1 LAKTDPVRGHLMLAF
16 AAAVFFLIISPGPGV
31 LSTAGVGAAYGY
43 RNGLAYVAGLFA
55 GSNLVAMLVISG
67 VAATA
72 LALPW
77 LRTTLLIASLGY
89 LLWLAWR
96 IASAGAQIGFIE
108 ARTPLGFWNGLAL
121 QPINPKAYVVNT
133 TLFTGFSFM
142 PDALWLETAIK
153 LLIMNL
159 IWIPLHLGW
168 LGAGISLRRLD
179 LGPQAQRRVNIAM
192 ALSML
197 VAVGL
202 ALWSQT

>member
-1 LAKTDPVRGHLMLAF
+1 MLAF

-43 RNGLAYVAGLFA
+43 RTGLAYVAGLFA

-77 LRTTLLIASLGY
+77 LRTVLLLASLGY

-96 IASAGAQIGFIE
+96 IASAGAKIGFSK
-108 ARTPLGFWNGLAL
+108 ARKPLGFWNGLAL

-142 PDALWLETAIK
+142 PDALGVETAVK

-168 LGAGISLRRLD
+168 LGAGISLRGLD
-179 LGPQAQRRVNIAM
+179 LSPPAQRCVNIAM

-197 VAVGL
+197 VAIGL
-202 ALWSQT
+202 ALWSKT

>member
-1 LAKTDPVRGHLMLAF
+1 MLAF

-77 LRTTLLIASLGY
+77 LRKTLLIASLGY

-96 IASAGAQIGFIE
+96 IASAGAQIGFIQ

-133 TLFTGFSFM
+133 TLFTGFSFI

>member
-1 LAKTDPVRGHLMLAF
+1 MLAF

-77 LRTTLLIASLGY
+77 LRKTLLIASLGY

-96 IASAGAQIGFIE
+96 IASAGAQIGFIQ

-159 IWIPLHLGW
+159 IWIPLHFGW

>member
-1 LAKTDPVRGHLMLAF
+1 MLAF

-67 VAATA
+67 IAATA

>member
-1 LAKTDPVRGHLMLAF
+1 MLTF

-55 GSNLVAMLVISG
+55 GSNLVALLVISG

-77 LRTTLLIASLGY
+77 LRTTLLVASLGY

-168 LGAGISLRRLD
+168 LGAGISIRRLD

>member
-1 LAKTDPVRGHLMLAF
+1 MLAF

-67 VAATA
+67 IAATA

-121 QPINPKAYVVNT
+121 QPINRKAYVVNT

-197 VAVGL
+197 VAVAL

>member
-1 LAKTDPVRGHLMLAF
+1 MLAF

-67 VAATA
+67 IAATA

-96 IASAGAQIGFIE
+96 IASTGAQISFIE

-197 VAVGL
+197 VAVAL

>member
-1 LAKTDPVRGHLMLAF
+1 MLAV

>member
-1 LAKTDPVRGHLMLAF
+1 MLAF

-77 LRTTLLIASLGY
+77 LRKTLLIASLGY

-96 IASAGAQIGFIE
+96 IASAGAQIGFIQ

-202 ALWSQT
+202 ALWSHT

>member
-1 LAKTDPVRGHLMLAF
+1 MLAF

-67 VAATA
+67 VSATA

>member
-1 LAKTDPVRGHLMLAF
+1 MLAF

-77 LRTTLLIASLGY
+77 LRKTLLIASLGY

-96 IASAGAQIGFIE
+96 IASAGAQIGFTQ

>member
-1 LAKTDPVRGHLMLAF
+1 MLAF

-179 LGPQAQRRVNIAM
+179 LGPQTQRRVNIAM